1 MTSEDVIAELR
12 RRGIVIDEELLAL
25 IDGLYAK
32 GFTDGFERGAYEEM
46 TQEDVECEPKK
57 S

>member
-1 MTSEDVIAELR
+1 MEPLLEELR

-25 IDGLYAK
+25 IDKLYAK

-46 TQEDVECEPKK
+46 TQEDVECEPSKN
-57 S
+57 